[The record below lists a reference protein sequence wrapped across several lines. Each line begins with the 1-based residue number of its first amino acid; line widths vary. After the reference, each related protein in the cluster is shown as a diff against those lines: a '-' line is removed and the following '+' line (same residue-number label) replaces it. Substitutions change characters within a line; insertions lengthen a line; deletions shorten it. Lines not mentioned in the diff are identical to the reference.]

1 MVATHKRRTNWQPHT
16 DLPELAKK
24 TPKARSVFSN
34 ALQKGRNRQEVRD
47 CGAIRQ
53 VGEEGSSHYKPQLP
67 NAMQLWLK
75 HLAAHSWKA
84 MFFNETLVIKWVPW
98 LSCHETTREDKTMC
112 LIYREAAPSLFLT
125 IYPLPPPS
133 SLHSLIL
140 FPILFLILPLKMSL
154 L

>member
-34 ALQKGRNRQEVRD
+34 VLQKGRNRQEVRD

-67 NAMQLWLK
+67 NAMQL
-75 HLAAHSWKA
+75 
-84 MFFNETLVIKWVPW
+84 
-98 LSCHETTREDKTMC
+98 
-112 LIYREAAPSLFLT
+112 
-125 IYPLPPPS
+125 
-133 SLHSLIL
+133 
-140 FPILFLILPLKMSL
+140 
-154 L
+154 